1 MKISDLL
8 RNLANQMDDKEENVP
23 LSMATGS
30 NGNID
35 SGEPSDDTATMVP
48 PLQQHLELLKKRSG
62 VDNVF
67 DTDSDTEAP
76 DDLDQ
81 LKKMAGI
88 SQFANRT
95 VGDPNESK

>member
-8 RNLANQMDDKEENVP
+8 RKLANQMDDKEQSVP
-23 LSMATGS
+23 LAVATGS
-30 NGNID
+30 NTNKID
-35 SGEPSDDTATMVP
+35 PETQTDDTATMIT
-48 PLQQHLELLKKRSG
+48 PLQQHLELLKKKSG
-62 VDNVF
+62 LDNAF
-67 DTDSDTEAP
+67 DGESDAP

-95 VGDPNESK
+95 VGDQNQNK